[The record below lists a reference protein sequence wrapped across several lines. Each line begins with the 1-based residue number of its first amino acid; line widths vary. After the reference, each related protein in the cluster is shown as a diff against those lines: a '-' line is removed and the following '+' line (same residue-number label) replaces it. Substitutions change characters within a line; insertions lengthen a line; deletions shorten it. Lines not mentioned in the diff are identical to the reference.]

1 MKIGDLVIVSI
12 PTLPEITGI
21 YFGIKMVKHTDAY
34 GYRTQIEFF
43 EILTEGCLKTFSP
56 SLIRSIS

>member
-1 MKIGDLVIVSI
+1 MKQGDLVIISI

-21 YFGIKMVKHTDAY
+21 YIGIKMENHTGYY
-34 GYRTQIEFF
+34 GYRIQMKFF
-43 EILTEGCLKTFSP
+43 EILTEGCLKTFAP